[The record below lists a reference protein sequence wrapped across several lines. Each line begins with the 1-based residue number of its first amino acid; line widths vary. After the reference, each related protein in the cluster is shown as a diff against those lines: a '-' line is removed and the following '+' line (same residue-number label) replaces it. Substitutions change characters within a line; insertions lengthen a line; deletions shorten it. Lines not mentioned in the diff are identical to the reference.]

1 MKAIHGVCTKVR
13 DVLKA
18 MDDRM
23 KGIEDMLQGRLQVE

>member
-1 MKAIHGVCTKVR
+1 MKAIHGVCINVR

-23 KGIEDMLQGRLQVE
+23 KGMESMLQGRLQVE